1 MQPCGDI
8 NKEQPDVIDYRGYDV
23 VMPKALPTMDQ
34 GPSSP
39 QPCHP
44 SQGARSWLRPLLG
57 AVVCCLIGIAG
68 LLSAVLPAAA
78 AYTLPPL
85 PYGAKA
91 LEPTIDAR
99 TMMIHHD
106 RHHAAYV
113 ANLNAQIA
121 QNPDLAT
128 LSIVDLQPQISR
140 YPAAV
145 RNNGGGHYNHSLFWT
160 VMAPAGKG
168 GKPSRQLIQAI
179 NADFGSLQAMK
190 QQFNQVAAA
199 RFGSGWAWL
208 IVKPDGHLA
217 ITSTANQDNPL
228 MDVVGIERG
237 TPILALDVW
246 EHAYYLKYQNLRA
259 DYIKAWWDVV
269 NWQVVNQRFAAAQ
282 AA

>member
-1 MQPCGDI
+1 MVQA
-8 NKEQPDVIDYRGYDV
+8 QHRRGL
-23 VMPKALPTMDQ
+23 LPT
-34 GPSSP
+34 
-39 QPCHP
+39 
-44 SQGARSWLRPLLG
+44 LLALLVG
-57 AVVCCLIGIAG
+57 CLISLSS
-68 LLSAVLPAAA
+68 LLLAPLPAAA
-78 AYTLPPL
+78 DFTLPPL
-85 PYGAKA
+85 PYDAKA
-91 LEPTIDAR
+91 LEPSIDAR
-99 TMMIHHD
+99 TMTIHHD

-128 LSIVDLQPQISR
+128 LSIVALQPQISR
-140 YPAAV
+140 YPTAV

-168 GKPSRQLIQAI
+168 GQPSRQLIQAI
-179 NADFGSLQAMK
+179 NADFGSLQAMQ
-190 QQFNQVAAA
+190 QQFNQAATA

-228 MDVVGIERG
+228 MDVAGIERG

-246 EHAYYLKYQNLRA
+246 EHAYYLKYHNLRA

-269 NWQVVNQRFAAAQ
+269 NWQEVNKRFTAAQ
-282 AA
+282 AT